1 MARFPWVK
9 FFGAII
15 LIVGLLIILGAG
27 NSTDGQHATA
37 PTDVILG
44 GLLALGG
51 LFLLISNTT
60 EPSAIEP
67 RFVEKDV
74 VEKKT
79 VTTIKK
85 KRAGDGTVQVV
96 EETVRKD
103 IIGGE

>member
-1 MARFPWVK
+1 M
-9 FFGAII
+9 
-15 LIVGLLIILGAG
+15 
-27 NSTDGQHATA
+27 
-37 PTDVILG
+37 
-44 GLLALGG
+44 
-51 LFLLISNTT
+51 LISNTT